1 MLDLVTIAT
10 MTVQGF
16 LLLGVSYSDIQY
28 CGGLTLSEPQMP
40 TKVLYHSPPQQDM
53 GEGGE

>member
-28 CGGLTLSEPQMP
+28 CGGLTLAGPQMP
-40 TKVLYHSPPQQDM
+40 SKVLYHSPLQQDM